1 MSYFER
7 RFELYPD
14 FSGDCLLYTSS
25 ETPSNENTMLIIS
38 CGLTYPNSNHFDLRH
53 SKAGY
58 FSFLCS
64 LIFITGGKG
73 YIETGDNKFEFK
85 KGDLV
90 LFNIMNECV
99 FYADKDD
106 PYSALWVNY
115 TGTLFFALH
124 HHYRLNSPIIIVNA
138 DVEKQMNNIINLT
151 TNIHNVEKQK
161 VYSEIL
167 HEFID
172 ICYLIHIQ
180 ITENQKDFSKDSLLA
195 SKIKSYIDQY
205 SKYDLTLLL
214 IAQKFHYSTRHI
226 SRIFKKY
233 YSITPTKYIVQKKID
248 VSKNLLT
255 YNMSLQYIAS
265 YLSFYDVNHYIK
277 TFKQY
282 EGMTPAQYKK
292 SKNNNEDQ

>member
-7 RFELYPD
+7 RFELSPD
-14 FSGDCLLYTSS
+14 FSGDCLLYTCS
-25 ETPSNENTMLIIS
+25 ETPSHENTMLIIS
-38 CGLTYPNSNHFDLRH
+38 CGLTYPDSNHFDLRH

-64 LIFITGGKG
+64 VIFITGGKG
-73 YIETGDNKFEFK
+73 YIETDNNKFEFK

-138 DVEKQMNNIINLT
+138 DVEKQMNNVINLT
-151 TNIHNVEKQK
+151 TNMCNIEKHE
-161 VYSEIL
+161 VYSAIL

-172 ICYLIHIQ
+172 IFHLINRQ
-180 ITENQKDFSKDSLLA
+180 ITKNRKSFSKDELLA

-205 SKYDLTLLL
+205 PKYDLTLSML
-214 IAQKFHYSTRHI
+214 AQNFHYSTRHI
-226 SRIFKKY
+226 SRIFEKH
-233 YSITPTKYIVQKKID
+233 YSITPTKYIIRKKID
-248 VSKNLLT
+248 ASKNLLN

-277 TFKQY
+277 TFRQY

-292 SKNNNEDQ
+292 QKQQ